1 PVCGVV
7 AHRVP
12 PHPFFLEGPPLF
24 DPTDVAWPTRVGRPT
39 DVGRVDA
46 EMARI
51 ERRAGGY
58 GIRLSLAEVKG
69 ISEEEVIRIVAGQC
83 YSDLADFWQRAR
95 VSRPVVERLVL
106 AGAFDELHAVG
117 AGRGVRRSGPTRRDL
132 LLHVAELDRWSRQS
146 RGGAG
151 GGRSRR
157 GSTGRGGTGRGGQAP
172 PPALGEPVDHR
183 AESAARVDD
192 VGAGEVAA
200 RTVAQ
205 SQGTRSWHARPAA
218 ATQLALDLGDE
229 PRVHIGSG
237 LPEMTPQEQTTA
249 ELEVLGMDVSAH
261 VTTTYRPMLQELGVT
276 PADRLLERRNHAE
289 VLIAGAKVAT
299 QTPPVRSGRRV
310 VFLTLDDGTGPSDA
324 TFFEDVQGPYAGL
337 VFHSWLLVVRGVL
350 RRTGPRGRS
359 VRATAAWE
367 MTHLA
372 HVYDTEGIEAVR
384 AVMDRAEQEALAGAA
399 GEGAQAGRRVLVHA
413 SGFRQS
419 PYADVAPAGTGARER
434 RAVGKLWHSSPGS
447 SGW

>member
-1 PVCGVV
+1 VSTGSTS
-7 AHRVP
+7 RW
-12 PHPFFLEGPPLF
+12 LGS
-24 DPTDVAWPTRVGRPT
+24 
-39 DVGRVDA
+39 
-46 EMARI
+46 
-51 ERRAGGY
+51 
-58 GIRLSLAEVKG
+58 LSLAEVKG
-69 ISEEEVIRIVAGQC
+69 ITDDEVTRIVAGQR
-83 YSDLADFWQRAR
+83 YSCLTDFWQRAR

-117 AGRGVRRSGPTRRDL
+117 AGRGVRRTGPTRRDL

-146 RGGAG
+146 RARTSRAG
-151 GGRSRR
+151 SGRGR
-157 GSTGRGGTGRGGQAP
+157 TGRGRQAFP
-172 PPALGEPVDHR
+172 PTLDP
-183 AESAARVDD
+183 SADGARVQD

-205 SQGTRSWHARPAA
+205 SQGTRGWHTQAVIP
-218 ATQLALDLGDE
+218 TQLALDLGDE
-229 PRVHIGSG
+229 PRLHTGSG
-237 LPEMTPQEQTTA
+237 LPEMTPQEQTLA
-249 ELEVLGMDVSAH
+249 EFEVLGMDVSSH

-276 PADRLLERRNHAE
+276 PADQLLSCRNHAE

-324 TFFEDVQGPYAGL
+324 TFFEDVQGPYATT
-337 VFHSWLLVVRGVL
+337 VFHSWLLVVRGFL

-372 HVYDTEGIEAVR
+372 HVYDTEGIDAVR
-384 AVMDRAEQEALAGAA
+384 AAMDRTEQEALDAVAA
-399 GEGAQAGRRVLVHA
+399 DEDGQSGRRVLVHA

-419 PYADVAPAGTGARER
+419 PYADVGPAGTGSRES
-434 RAVGKLWHSSPGS
+434 RAAGKLWHSSPGS